1 MLAGIICFRHTPKS
15 EVTPFMRF
23 TTRRLVSVSALLFV
37 VWVVGTILSV
47 VAGWPAQ
54 FGGPGNP
61 NNVAGEFLSRGTALS
76 PPLSVM
82 VALVVF
88 TLLASS
94 RRWWGTIGVVG
105 LCLLA
110 VATFVGSMGE
120 AFAPSTPD
128 VPRAVLILSGVLG
141 VVLCPILLL
150 TAIMELG
157 DRARAR
163 RQHGRA
169 GASRR
174 A

>member
-1 MLAGIICFRHTPKS
+1 
-15 EVTPFMRF
+15 MRF
-23 TTRRLVSVSALLFV
+23 TTRRLVSVSVLLFV

-61 NNVAGEFLSRGTALS
+61 NNVAGEFFSRGTALS

-128 VPRAVLILSGVLG
+128 VPRAVLVASGLLG
-141 VVLCPILLL
+141 VILCPILLL
-150 TAIMELG
+150 TAIMELV

-163 RQHGRA
+163 RQP
-169 GASRR
+169 SRVG
-174 A
+174 

>member
-1 MLAGIICFRHTPKS
+1 
-15 EVTPFMRF
+15 MRR
-23 TTRRLVSVSALLFV
+23 TTRRLVSVSILIFV

-61 NNVAGEFLSRGTALS
+61 NNIAGEFLSRGTALS

-88 TLLASS
+88 TFLAMS
-94 RRWWGTIGVVG
+94 RRWWGTLGVVG

-110 VATFVGSMGE
+110 VTTFVGSMGE
-120 AFAPSTPD
+120 AFAPSTPE
-128 VPRAVLILSGVLG
+128 VPRAVLVTSGLLG

-150 TAIMELG
+150 SGIAELI
-157 DRARAR
+157 DRARTR
-163 RQHGRA
+163 
-169 GASRR
+169 
-174 A
+174 

>member
-1 MLAGIICFRHTPKS
+1 
-15 EVTPFMRF
+15 MRY
-23 TTRRLVSVSALLFV
+23 TTRRLLSVSVLLFV

-47 VAGWPAQ
+47 VAEWPAQ

-76 PPLSVM
+76 APLSVM

-110 VATFVGSMGE
+110 VVTFIGSMGE
-120 AFAPSTPD
+120 AFAPATPD
-128 VPRAVLILSGVLG
+128 VPRAVLVASGILGII
-141 VVLCPILLL
+141 LCPLLLL
-150 TAIMELG
+150 TAIMELV

-163 RQHGRA
+163 RQP
-169 GASRR
+169 SRVR
-174 A
+174 

>member
-1 MLAGIICFRHTPKS
+1 
-15 EVTPFMRF
+15 MRF
-23 TTRRLVSVSALLFV
+23 TTRRLLSVSVLLFV

-54 FGGPGNP
+54 SGGPGNP

-94 RRWWGTIGVVG
+94 RRWWGTLGVVG
-105 LCLLA
+105 PCLLA
-110 VATFVGSMGE
+110 AVTFVGAMGE
-120 AFAPSTPD
+120 AFAPATPD
-128 VPRAVLILSGVLG
+128 VPRAVLVLSGVLG
-141 VVLCPILLL
+141 VVLCPLLL
-150 TAIMELG
+150 FFGIAELR

-163 RQHGRA
+163 REP
-169 GASRR
+169 SRVR
-174 A
+174 